1 MVEAVDEEL
10 HAVEEGEVHDHVA
23 AVEAV
28 GLDEDLDDVGVAVY
42 VLAAADGGAV
52 AHDVRALELEE
63 FAYNHVPRGL
73 KGFDEGVFHAGL
85 GEGLGAE

>member
-1 MVEAVDEEL
+1 MIILILSLAVAL
-10 HAVEEGEVHDHVA
+10 CFA
-23 AVEAV
+23 A
-28 GLDEDLDDVGVAVY
+28 
-42 VLAAADGGAV
+42 LAAYAWMRWQRL